1 MHSDP
6 ATSSQSDDRG
16 RRSYRPAVDG
26 REATVSSGHPLA
38 SLAAMRALDAGGN
51 AIDAAVAAGMA
62 LGVLQPDIVG
72 FTGVAPIILYLAEA
86 RRVITISDL
95 GRWPKAASLAHFHRH
110 CGGVMPHGVLRSI
123 VPASIDAVTALEEF
137 GTKSFGKVV
146 QGAVHLA

>member
-26 REATVSSGHPLA
+26 REAAVSSGHPLA
-38 SLAAMRALDAGGN
+38 SLAAMRVLDAGGN

-72 FTGVAPIILYLAEA
+72 FTGVAPIILYLAEDEPA
-86 RRVITISDL
+86 STSFQDHEVFSCGAWCQGPMLPEFLNLLEGDDL
-95 GRWPKAASLAHFHRH
+95 GKLGPTRPTTFIS
-110 CGGVMPHGVLRSI
+110 
-123 VPASIDAVTALEEF
+123 
-137 GTKSFGKVV
+137 
-146 QGAVHLA
+146 